1 MTIASNGSRTS
12 DGFIAS
18 NGSYNFNR
26 KVLESRKNIIL
37 IGIEKNKSKD
47 FMKYRNSGL
56 DQVLCRIAKKNNN
69 AIGISFNDIL
79 NSSNRIDLLGRIM
92 FNIML
97 CRKYKVKVYMCNSTK
112 NKDEI
117 RNDKDLKALGLML
130 GLENVDIKR
139 FLY

>member
-1 MTIASNGSRTS
+1 MNI
-12 DGFIAS
+12 IS

-26 KVLESRKNIIL
+26 KILETKKNCIL

-56 DQVLCRIAKKNNN
+56 NQVLCKLAKKNNN

-79 NSSNRIDLLGRIM
+79 NSENRIDLLGRII
-92 FNIML
+92 FNIKL
-97 CRKYKVKVYMCNSTK
+97 CRKYKVKIILCNSTK
-112 NKDEI
+112 NEKEI
-117 RNDKDLKALGLML
+117 RNEKDLRAFALTL
-130 GLENVDIKR
+130 GISPKEMNIKR